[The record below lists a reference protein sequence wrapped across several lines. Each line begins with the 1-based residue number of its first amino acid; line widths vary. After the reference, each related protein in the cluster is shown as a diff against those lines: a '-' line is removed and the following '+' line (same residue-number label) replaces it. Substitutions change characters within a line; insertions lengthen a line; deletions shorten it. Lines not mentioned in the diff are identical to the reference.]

1 MNSKTTSEKLIQFI
15 ENSPSAFHTVETIKF
30 LLLKNNFS
38 ELCENKHWHITA
50 GGNYF
55 VTRNNSSLI
64 AFSIPENPLAGMR
77 IIASHSDSPT
87 FKIKE
92 NPEMEC
98 GHHYVKLNVERYGGM
113 IYAPWLDRPLSIA
126 GRVIIKDKE
135 TNKLQSKLINI
146 DRDLVLIPNLA
157 IHMNRDIN
165 SGYQYNPQKDLLP
178 LYGNLSAKDTFMKQI
193 ADAAEVSEQDILSD
207 MTSFFTTD
215 KKQAYGA
222 LPTNLYLLRGLMI
235 CNVCLPLLKD
245 FLQDK
250 NKLICRFSP
259 FWITKKLEVRQ
270 NRGLHL
276 HFYMTHLPALTPV
289 SDFLMKTT
297 LFGLQTAL

>member
-98 GHHYVKLNVERYGGM
+98 DHHYVKLNVERYGGM

-126 GRVIIKDKE
+126 GRVII
-135 TNKLQSKLINI
+135 
-146 DRDLVLIPNLA
+146 
-157 IHMNRDIN
+157 
-165 SGYQYNPQKDLLP
+165 
-178 LYGNLSAKDTFMKQI
+178 
-193 ADAAEVSEQDILSD
+193 
-207 MTSFFTTD
+207 
-215 KKQAYGA
+215 
-222 LPTNLYLLRGLMI
+222 
-235 CNVCLPLLKD
+235 
-245 FLQDK
+245 
-250 NKLICRFSP
+250 
-259 FWITKKLEVRQ
+259 
-270 NRGLHL
+270 
-276 HFYMTHLPALTPV
+276 
-289 SDFLMKTT
+289 
-297 LFGLQTAL
+297 

>member
-92 NPEMEC
+92 
-98 GHHYVKLNVERYGGM
+98 K
-113 IYAPWLDRPLSIA
+113 
-126 GRVIIKDKE
+126 
-135 TNKLQSKLINI
+135 
-146 DRDLVLIPNLA
+146 VL
-157 IHMNRDIN
+157 R
-165 SGYQYNPQKDLLP
+165 
-178 LYGNLSAKDTFMKQI
+178 
-193 ADAAEVSEQDILSD
+193 
-207 MTSFFTTD
+207 
-215 KKQAYGA
+215 
-222 LPTNLYLLRGLMI
+222 
-235 CNVCLPLLKD
+235 
-245 FLQDK
+245 
-250 NKLICRFSP
+250 
-259 FWITKKLEVRQ
+259 
-270 NRGLHL
+270 
-276 HFYMTHLPALTPV
+276 
-289 SDFLMKTT
+289 
-297 LFGLQTAL
+297 

>member
-146 DRDLVLIPNLA
+146 DRDLVLIPFVDY
-157 IHMNRDIN
+157 IDI
-165 SGYQYNPQKDLLP
+165 
-178 LYGNLSAKDTFMKQI
+178 
-193 ADAAEVSEQDILSD
+193 
-207 MTSFFTTD
+207 
-215 KKQAYGA
+215 
-222 LPTNLYLLRGLMI
+222 R
-235 CNVCLPLLKD
+235 C
-245 FLQDK
+245 
-250 NKLICRFSP
+250 
-259 FWITKKLEVRQ
+259 
-270 NRGLHL
+270 
-276 HFYMTHLPALTPV
+276 
-289 SDFLMKTT
+289 
-297 LFGLQTAL
+297 

>member
-193 ADAAEVSEQDILSD
+193 ADAAEVSEQDILGHDLFLYNRQKASIW
-207 MTSFFTTD
+207 
-215 KKQAYGA
+215 GA
-222 LPTNLYLLRGLMI
+222 SNEFVSAPRL
-235 CNVCLPLLKD
+235 D
-245 FLQDK
+245 DLQ
-250 NKLICRFSP
+250 CVF
-259 FWITKKLEVRQ
+259 
-270 NRGLHL
+270 
-276 HFYMTHLPALTPV
+276 A
-289 SDFLMKTT
+289 
-297 LFGLQTAL
+297 

>member
-193 ADAAEVSEQDILSD
+193 ADAAEVSEQDILGHD
-207 MTSFFTTD
+207 LF
-215 KKQAYGA
+215 
-222 LPTNLYLLRGLMI
+222 LY
-235 CNVCLPLLKD
+235 N
-245 FLQDK
+245 
-250 NKLICRFSP
+250 
-259 FWITKKLEVRQ
+259 RQ
-270 NRGLHL
+270 K
-276 HFYMTHLPALTPV
+276 A
-289 SDFLMKTT
+289 SI
-297 LFGLQTAL
+297 